1 MYKALSNNVLVA
13 RFIQW
18 LNIQLKPLYAISIAT
33 YNIKVNKGNK
43 FDMVGKVCNSVDRA
57 LLIVFHHE

>member
-1 MYKALSNNVLVA
+1 MFIFP
-13 RFIQW
+13 RCIQW
-18 LNIQLKPLYAISIAT
+18 LNIQLKPLYDISIAT
-33 YNIKVNKGNK
+33 YNINVNKGNK

>member
-13 RFIQW
+13 R
-18 LNIQLKPLYAISIAT
+18 LLKPLYDISIAT
-33 YNIKVNKGNK
+33 YNINVNKGNK
-43 FDMVGKVCNSVDRA
+43 FNMVGKVCNSVDRA

>member
-13 RFIQW
+13 RLFS
-18 LNIQLKPLYAISIAT
+18 LGVQLKPLYNTSIAT
-33 YNIKVNKGNK
+33 YNINVNKGNK

>member
-13 RFIQW
+13 RFIQ
-18 LNIQLKPLYAISIAT
+18 LKPLYDTSIAT
-33 YNIKVNKGNK
+33 YNINVNKGNK

>member
-13 RFIQW
+13 RFIQ
-18 LNIQLKPLYAISIAT
+18 LKPLYDISIAT
-33 YNIKVNKGNK
+33 YNINVNKGNK